1 MSLEAP
7 LIYRN
12 VLIATDG
19 SSQAATAASQAIE
32 FARTFDATLH
42 ALFVIDSK
50 LARTDATREPFKQTG
65 ERTLNEIEAQA
76 AEMDV
81 SVTTTLE
88 EGAPAQVILDYAETR
103 KIDLVVLGGKTK
115 STAERFFI
123 GNTAEKVV
131 RHAPMSVL
139 VVREEGE

>member
-1 MSLEAP
+1 M
-7 LIYRN
+7 YQN

-19 SSQAATAASQAIE
+19 SPQAAIAASQAIV
-32 FARTFDATLH
+32 FAHTFDATLH
-42 ALFVIDSK
+42 ALYVIDSK

-65 ERTLNEIEAQA
+65 ERALSEIEAKA
-76 AEMDV
+76 AENDV
-81 SVTTTLE
+81 LVTTSVE

-103 KIDLVVLGGKTK
+103 GIDLIMLGGKSK

-131 RHAPMSVL
+131 RHAPKSVL
-139 VVREEGE
+139 IVREERE

>member
-1 MSLEAP
+1 M
-7 LIYRN
+7 YRN

-19 SSQAATAASQAIE
+19 SPQAGNAVSQAIE
-32 FARTFDATLH
+32 FAHTFDATLH

-65 ERTLNEIEAQA
+65 ERTLTEIKKEA
-76 AEMDV
+76 AEKDV
-81 SVTTTLE
+81 SVSTTLE
-88 EGAPAQVILDYAETR
+88 EGTPAQVILDYAETR
-103 KIDLVVLGGKTK
+103 GIDLIMLGGKTK

-123 GNTAEKVV
+123 GNTSEKVV

-139 VVREEGE
+139 VVRE

>member
-1 MSLEAP
+1 M
-7 LIYRN
+7 YRN
-12 VLIATDG
+12 ILIATDD

-32 FARTFDATLH
+32 LAYTFDATLH

-50 LARTDATREPFKQTG
+50 LARTNATREPFKQTG
-65 ERTLNEIEAQA
+65 ERTLNEIEIEA
-76 AEMDV
+76 AENDV
-81 SVTTTLE
+81 SVSTALE
-88 EGAPAQVILDYAETR
+88 EGTPAQVILNYAETR
-103 KIDLVVLGGKTK
+103 GVDLIMLGGKTK

-139 VVREEGE
+139 VVREEDE

>member
-1 MSLEAP
+1 M
-7 LIYRN
+7 YRN
-12 VLIATDG
+12 VLVATDG

-32 FARTFDATLH
+32 FAHTFDATLH
-42 ALFVIDSK
+42 VLYVIDSK

-65 ERTLNEIEAQA
+65 ERALNEIKADA
-76 AEMDV
+76 AEKGV
-81 SVTTTLE
+81 SVTTSVE

-103 KIDLVVLGGKTK
+103 GIDLIILGGKTK
-115 STAERFFI
+115 SAAERFFI

-139 VVREEGE
+139 IVREENESV

>member
-1 MSLEAP
+1 M
-7 LIYRN
+7 YRN

-19 SSQAATAASQAIE
+19 SPQAGNAVSQAIE
-32 FARTFDATLH
+32 FAHTFDATLH

-65 ERTLNEIEAQA
+65 EQTLNEIEVEA
-76 AEMDV
+76 AESNV
-81 SVTTTLE
+81 SVATTLE
-88 EGAPAQVILDYAETR
+88 EGTPAQVILDYAETR
-103 KIDLVVLGGKTK
+103 GIDLIMLGGKTK